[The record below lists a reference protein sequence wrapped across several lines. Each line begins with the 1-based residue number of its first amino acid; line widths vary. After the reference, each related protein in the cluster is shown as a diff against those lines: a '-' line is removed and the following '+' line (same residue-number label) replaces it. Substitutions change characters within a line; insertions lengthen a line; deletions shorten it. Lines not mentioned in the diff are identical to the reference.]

1 MQMVLWSIVA
11 SSQFFLSGRASF
23 LACRCLLGVLQ
34 GGFIPDAV
42 LYLSYFYKSR
52 ELSIRLGFFWT
63 AIVFADIFA
72 AVSAYSLLHMRGVLG
87 YSGWRWLF
95 LVEVCLHQI
104 RGGSCLLTSLLRGL
118 GSSDIRIWDR
128 VFRPHACRANSD
140 CELVPW
146 QERVVH
152 SSVRPSYSEGR
163 GERST
168 DRPAQGGNHYC
179 EPGHPRRSVQGRHA
193 QP

>member
-11 SSQFFLSGRASF
+11 SSQFLLSGRASF

-95 LVEVCLHQI
+95 LVEVRLHQI
-104 RGGSCLLTSLLRGL
+104 GQDNCLLTCVLPR
-118 GSSDIRIWDR
+118 
-128 VFRPHACRANSD
+128 FRA
-140 CELVPW
+140 
-146 QERVVH
+146 
-152 SSVRPSYSEGR
+152 
-163 GERST
+163 
-168 DRPAQGGNHYC
+168 
-179 EPGHPRRSVQGRHA
+179 
-193 QP
+193 